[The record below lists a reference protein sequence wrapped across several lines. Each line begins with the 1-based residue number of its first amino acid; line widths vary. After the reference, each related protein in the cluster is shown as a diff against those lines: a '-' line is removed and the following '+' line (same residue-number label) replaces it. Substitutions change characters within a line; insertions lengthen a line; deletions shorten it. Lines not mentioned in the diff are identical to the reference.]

1 MSALTLTLMPDA
13 DQQPRPSPELVARA
27 RAYREAG
34 GSPAPAK
41 ASATVILL
49 RDGREQLEVFMLRRH
64 LGMLFAGGM
73 YVFPGGVVDAADY
86 VGRNDEEAHVFAA
99 IRETFEEC
107 GVLLASSPATDVSA
121 LEADRVALIEHRA
134 TFDELLARH
143 RAVAQPHLLRP
154 WSRWVTP
161 DFEPRRYDTHF
172 YVAIAP
178 ALGDARFVGG
188 EADAA
193 QWVAPELALAAQE
206 SGRVAAHA
214 AHGMDPSRADHVHFG
229 SGRAGSER
237 GPHPRAGA
245 GAHRPGRRAA
255 ALGGH
260 RTVTTSASSEQPTA
274 RTFLVRAS
282 NPSPMTLDGTNTWVL
297 VAPGQT
303 HAIVV
308 DPGPDDASHRHA
320 VMAALEAAGA
330 NQVALILLTHGH
342 ADHAAGAP
350 ALHQL
355 IAAPTRAMAQVHCS
369 AGSAAAGR

>member
-1 MSALTLTLMPDA
+1 MAPTLTVMPDA

-73 YVFPGGVVDAADY
+73 YVFPGGVVDAADC
-86 VGRNDEEAHVFAA
+86 VGRSDEEAHVFAA

-206 SGRVAAHA
+206 
-214 AHGMDPSRADHVHFG
+214 
-229 SGRAGSER
+229 R
-237 GPHPRAGA
+237 GEWLLMPPTEWTLRE
-245 GAHRPGRRAA
+245 
-255 ALGGH
+255 L
-260 RTVTTSASSEQPTA
+260 TTFTSAADVLAASA
-274 RTFLVRAS
+274 DRTLVPVQVRID
-282 NPSPMTLDGTNTWVL
+282 LDAEPPRWV
-297 VAPGQT
+297 VIEP
-303 HAIVV
+303 
-308 DPGPDDASHRHA
+308 
-320 VMAALEAAGA
+320 
-330 NQVALILLTHGH
+330 
-342 ADHAAGAP
+342 
-350 ALHQL
+350 
-355 IAAPTRAMAQVHCS
+355 
-369 AGSAAAGR
+369 